1 MSLTF
6 VALLS
11 AVAVF
16 FGMLFLYE
24 AGRRMGVSRLS
35 RDPDGVSRGAGPVE
49 AAVFGLLGLLL
60 AFSFSGAASRFE
72 ARRHLVAE
80 EANAIGTA
88 YLRIDVL
95 PADAQPQMRQLFR
108 RYLDARIQAY
118 ADVSDLVATQAK
130 LSEGEALQ
138 GQIWAAAAAACRRTD
153 AAPSASIVLLP
164 ALNAMIDITT
174 TRLVASLN
182 HPPSIIFVLLAALSL
197 VSAALVGYG
206 TSGTKRRS
214 WFHMVILSAAMSVT
228 FYVILD
234 LEHPRLGLIR
244 VDSADQ
250 VLMDLGKMM
259 R

>member
-1 MSLTF
+1 MNLTF

-11 AVAVF
+11 AAGVF
-16 FGMLFLYE
+16 LGMLLFYE
-24 AGRRMGVSRLS
+24 VGRRTGVSRLA
-35 RDPDGVSRGAGPVE
+35 RDADGVSRGSGPVE

-72 ARRHLVAE
+72 TRRHLVAE

-95 PADAQPQMRQLFR
+95 PADAQPEMRQLFR
-108 RYLDARIQAY
+108 RYLNARVQAY
-118 ADVSDLVATQAK
+118 ADVSDVAATQAK
-130 LSEGEALQ
+130 LAEGEALL
-138 GQIWAAAAAACRRTD
+138 GQIWSAAAAACRRPD
-153 AAPSASIVLLP
+153 AAPSAGIVLLP

-182 HPPSIIFVLLAALSL
+182 HPPTIIFILLAALSL
-197 VSAALVGYG
+197 VSAALVGYD
-206 TSGTKRRS
+206 TSATRRRS
-214 WFHMVILSAAMSVT
+214 WFHMMILAAAMSVT

-250 VLMDLGKMM
+250 VLMDVGKMM

>member
-11 AVAVF
+11 AAGVF
-16 FGMLFLYE
+16 LGMLSLYE
-24 AGRRMGVSRLS
+24 VGRRIGVSRLA

-80 EANAIGTA
+80 EANAVGTA
-88 YLRIDVL
+88 YLRVDVL
-95 PADAQPQMRQLFR
+95 PAEAQPAIRQLFR
-108 RYLDARIQAY
+108 RYLDVRVQAY
-118 ADVSDLVATQAK
+118 SDVSDLAAHQAK
-130 LSEGEALQ
+130 LAEGEALQ
-138 GQIWAAAAAACRRTD
+138 GQIWAAAAAACRRQD
-153 AAPSASIVLLP
+153 AVPSAGIIMFP

-174 TRLVASLN
+174 TRYVASLN
-182 HPPSIIFVLLAALSL
+182 HPPTIIFVLLAALSL
-197 VSAALVGYG
+197 VSAALVGYDS
-206 TSGTKRRS
+206 SGAKRRS
-214 WFHMVILSAAMSVT
+214 WFHIVILSAAMSVT

-244 VDSADQ
+244 VDTADQ
-250 VLMDLGKMM
+250 VLMDVGKIM

>member
-1 MSLTF
+1 MNLAI

-11 AVAVF
+11 AAGVF
-16 FGMLFLYE
+16 LGMLVFYE
-24 AGRRMGVSRLS
+24 VGRRTGAARLG
-35 RDPDGVSRGAGPVE
+35 RDPDGVSRGSGPVE

-95 PADAQPQMRQLFR
+95 PADAQPAIRQLFR
-108 RYLDARIQAY
+108 RYLDVRVQAY
-118 ADVSDLVATQAK
+118 SDVSDLTAHQAK
-130 LSEGEALQ
+130 LAEGEALQ
-138 GQIWAAAAAACRRTD
+138 GQIWAAAAAACRRPEAVTG
-153 AAPSASIVLLP
+153 AVVVMLP

-182 HPPSIIFVLLAALSL
+182 HPPTIIFVLLAALSL
-197 VSAALVGYG
+197 VSAALVGYD
-206 TSGTKRRS
+206 TSSTKRRS
-214 WFHMVILSAAMSVT
+214 WFHMMILAAAMSVT

-250 VLMDLGKMM
+250 VLMDVGKMM

>member
-1 MSLTF
+1 
-6 VALLS
+6 
-11 AVAVF
+11 
-16 FGMLFLYE
+16 
-24 AGRRMGVSRLS
+24 
-35 RDPDGVSRGAGPVE
+35 
-49 AAVFGLLGLLL
+49 VFGLLGLLL

-95 PADAQPQMRQLFR
+95 PSDAQPELRQLFR
-108 RYLDARIQAY
+108 RYLNARVQAY
-118 ADVSDLVATQAK
+118 ADVSDLAATQSK
-130 LSEGEALQ
+130 LAEGEALQ
-138 GQIWAAAAAACRRTD
+138 GQIWAAAAVACRRPDT
-153 AAPSASIVLLP
+153 APSAPVVLLP
-164 ALNAMIDITT
+164 ALNEMIDITT
-174 TRLVASLN
+174 TRFVASLN
-182 HPPSIIFVLLAALSL
+182 HPPSIIFILLGALSL
-197 VSAALVGYG
+197 VSAALVGYD
-206 TSGTKRRS
+206 TSSTRRRS

-250 VLMDLGKMM
+250 VLLDVGKMM